1 MTRPAI
7 MKSLPDFVLIRRGE
21 YSIWIHRGLE
31 KTSIV
36 DRIAN
41 PDQLF
46 KESGCVVL
54 KNQKKIKV
62 GRIPIEVSGQR
73 RSVYIKRYN
82 AFSARAK
89 FMSMFNR
96 SGAVRSLQGAAILKR
111 AGISTA
117 TPVAAVESRQF
128 GIVMK
133 SFYVSEEILGG
144 MTADQ
149 YWHSMVKDSK
159 RDGWRRRFLE
169 RLASIFQML
178 HRRGVYHND
187 LKDANIL
194 VVSDQET
201 MSFYLLDLEGVRLYP
216 RLNHSRRIKN
226 LVQLNR
232 TLGRFIRRAD
242 KLYFLKVYLGPVFR
256 NRLEKRRW
264 VTEVIEQSRWRD
276 LKTQRL
282 ARKPL

>member
-1 MTRPAI
+1 
-7 MKSLPDFVLIRRGE
+7 MKSLPDFVLLRRGE
-21 YSIWIHRGLE
+21 YSVWIHRGLE

-36 DRIAN
+36 DRIVN

-46 KESGCVVL
+46 EENGCMVL
-54 KNQKKIKV
+54 KNEKKVKV
-62 GRIPIEVSGQR
+62 GRIPIDVSGR
-73 RSVYIKRYN
+73 RRLLYVKRYN

-117 TPVAAVESRQF
+117 TPVAALESRQF
-128 GIVMK
+128 GMVMK
-133 SFYVSEEILGG
+133 SFYVSEEVIGG
-144 MTADQ
+144 MTTDK
-149 YWHSMVKDSK
+149 YWHSIMNDSK

-178 HRRGVYHND
+178 HDRGVYHND

-194 VVSDQET
+194 VVPDEDKL
-201 MSFYLLDLEGVRLYP
+201 SFYLLDLEGVRLYP
-216 RLNHSRRIKN
+216 NLNHSRRVKN

-232 TLGRFIRRAD
+232 TLGRVTRRAD

-256 NRLEKRRW
+256 NRLQKRRW

>member
-1 MTRPAI
+1 
-7 MKSLPDFVLIRRGE
+7 MKSLPDFVLLRRGE
-21 YSIWIHRGLE
+21 YSVWIHRGLE

-41 PDQLF
+41 PDRLF
-46 KESGCVVL
+46 EENGCMVL
-54 KNQKKIKV
+54 KNEKKVKV
-62 GRIPIEVSGQR
+62 GRIPIDVSGQR
-73 RSVYIKRYN
+73 RLLYVKRYN

-128 GIVMK
+128 GMVMK
-133 SFYVSEEILGG
+133 SFYVSEEVIGG
-144 MTADQ
+144 MTTDK
-149 YWHSMVKDSK
+149 YWHSIMKNSK

-169 RLASIFQML
+169 RLALIFQML

-194 VVSDQET
+194 VVPDEDKL
-201 MSFYLLDLEGVRLYP
+201 SFYLLDLEGVRLYP
-216 RLNHSRRIKN
+216 NLNHSRRVKN

-232 TLGRFIRRAD
+232 TLGRVTRRAD

-256 NRLEKRRW
+256 NRLQKRRW

>member
-1 MTRPAI
+1 
-7 MKSLPDFVLIRRGE
+7 MKSLPDFVLLRRGG
-21 YSIWIHRGLE
+21 YSVWIHRRLE

-41 PDQLF
+41 PDRLF
-46 KESGCVVL
+46 KENGCVVL

-62 GRIPIEVSGQR
+62 GRIPIEFSGQR
-73 RSVYIKRYN
+73 RFLYVKRYN

-89 FMSMFNR
+89 FMSIFNH
-96 SGAVRSLQGAAILKR
+96 SGAVRSLQGEAILKR

-117 TPVAAVESRQF
+117 TPVAAVESRQC
-128 GIVMK
+128 GMVMK
-133 SFYVSEEILGG
+133 SFYVSEEIVGG
-144 MTADQ
+144 MTADR
-149 YWHSMVKDSK
+149 YWRSIEKDSK
-159 RDGWRRRFLE
+159 RGGWRRRFLE
-169 RLASIFQML
+169 SLASIFQTL

-194 VVSDQET
+194 VVPDEEK
-201 MSFYLLDLEGVRLYP
+201 MSFYLLDLEGVRVYEN
-216 RLNHSRRIKN
+216 LNHSRRIKN

-232 TLGRFIRRAD
+232 TLGRFIRRTD
-242 KLYFLKVYLGPVFR
+242 KLYFLKVYLGSGFR

-264 VTEVIEQSRWRD
+264 VTEVVEQSRWRD
-276 LKTQRL
+276 LRTQRL

>member
-1 MTRPAI
+1 
-7 MKSLPDFVLIRRGE
+7 MKSLPDFVLLRRGE
-21 YSIWIHRGLE
+21 YSVWIHRGLE

-36 DRIAN
+36 DRIVN

-46 KESGCVVL
+46 EENGCMVL
-54 KNQKKIKV
+54 KNEKKVKV
-62 GRIPIEVSGQR
+62 GRIPIDVSGR
-73 RSVYIKRYN
+73 RRLLYVKRYN

-96 SGAVRSLQGAAILKR
+96 SGAVRSLQGAAILKC

-128 GIVMK
+128 GMVMK
-133 SFYVSEEILGG
+133 SFYVSEEVIGG
-144 MTADQ
+144 MTTDK
-149 YWHSMVKDSK
+149 YWHSIMNDSK

-178 HRRGVYHND
+178 HDRGVYHND

-194 VVSDQET
+194 VVPDEDKL
-201 MSFYLLDLEGVRLYP
+201 SFYLLDLEGVRLYP
-216 RLNHSRRIKN
+216 NLNHSRRVKN

-232 TLGRFIRRAD
+232 TLGRVTRRAD

>member
-1 MTRPAI
+1 
-7 MKSLPDFVLIRRGE
+7 MKSLLDFVLLRRGG
-21 YSIWIHRGLE
+21 YSVWIHRGLE

-36 DRIAN
+36 DRIAD
-41 PDQLF
+41 PDRLF
-46 KESGCVVL
+46 KENGCVVL

-73 RSVYIKRYN
+73 RFLYVKRYN

-89 FMSMFNR
+89 FMSMFKH
-96 SGAVRSLQGAAILKR
+96 SGAVRSIQGAAILQR
-111 AGISTA
+111 TGISTA
-117 TPVAAVESRQF
+117 TPVAAVESRQC
-128 GIVMK
+128 GMVMK
-133 SFYVSEEILGG
+133 SFYVSEEIMGG
-144 MTADQ
+144 ITADR
-149 YWHSMVKDSK
+149 YWHSIVNDSK
-159 RDGWRRRFLE
+159 RVGWRRRFLE
-169 RLASIFQML
+169 RLASIFETL

-194 VVSDQET
+194 VVPDEEK

-216 RLNHSRRIKN
+216 NLNHRRRIKN

-264 VTEVIEQSRWRD
+264 VTEVVEQSRRRD
-276 LKTQRL
+276 LKAQRL
-282 ARKPL
+282 AGKTL

>member
-1 MTRPAI
+1 
-7 MKSLPDFVLIRRGE
+7 MKPLPDFVLLKRGG
-21 YSIWIHRGLE
+21 YSIWIHRGFE
-31 KTSIV
+31 ETSIV
-36 DRIAN
+36 DRLAN
-41 PDQLF
+41 LDRLF
-46 KESGCVVL
+46 REDGCVVL
-54 KNQKKIKV
+54 KDEKKTKV

-73 RSVYIKRYN
+73 RSVYIKRHN

-89 FMSMFNR
+89 LMSILKH
-96 SGAVRSLQGAAILKR
+96 SGAVRSLQGAAILES

-117 TPVAAVESRQF
+117 TPVAAVESRQC

-133 SFYVSEEILGG
+133 SFYVSEEIIGG
-144 MTADQ
+144 MTADR
-149 YWHSMVKDSK
+149 YWHNIVKDSQ
-159 RDGWRRRFLE
+159 RGAWRRRFLQ
-169 RLASIFQML
+169 RLALIFKTL

-194 VVSDQET
+194 VVPDKEKI
-201 MSFYLLDLEGVRLYP
+201 SFYLLDLEGVRLYP
-216 RLNHSRRIKN
+216 NLNHRRRIKN

-242 KLYFLKVYLGPVFR
+242 KLYFLKIYLGSVFR

-264 VTEVIEQSRWRD
+264 VTEVLEQSRRRD
-276 LKTQRL
+276 LKMQNL

>member
-1 MTRPAI
+1 
-7 MKSLPDFVLIRRGE
+7 MKSLPDFVLLRRGG
-21 YSIWIHRGLE
+21 YSVWVHRGLE

-41 PDQLF
+41 PDRLF
-46 KESGCVVL
+46 KENGCVVL

-73 RSVYIKRYN
+73 RFLYVKRYN

-89 FMSMFNR
+89 LMSIFNH

-117 TPVAAVESRQF
+117 RPVAAMESRQC

-133 SFYVSEEILGG
+133 SFYVSEEIIGG
-144 MTADQ
+144 MTADR
-149 YWHSMVKDSK
+149 YWRSIEKNSN
-159 RDGWRRRFLE
+159 RGGWRRRFLE
-169 RLASIFQML
+169 RLASIFQTL

-194 VVSDQET
+194 VVADEEK
-201 MSFYLLDLEGVRLYP
+201 MSFYLLDLEGVRLYAN
-216 RLNHSRRIKN
+216 LNHSRRIKN

-232 TLGRFIRRAD
+232 TLGRFIRRTD
-242 KLYFLKVYLGPVFR
+242 KLYFLKVYLGSAFR

-264 VTEVIEQSRWRD
+264 VTEVVEQSRWRD
-276 LKTQRL
+276 LRTQRL

>member
-1 MTRPAI
+1 
-7 MKSLPDFVLIRRGE
+7 MKSLPDFVLLRRGG
-21 YSIWIHRGLE
+21 YSVWVHRGLE

-41 PDQLF
+41 PDRLF
-46 KESGCVVL
+46 KENGCVVL

-62 GRIPIEVSGQR
+62 GRIPIEFSGQR
-73 RSVYIKRYN
+73 RFLYVKRYN

-89 FMSMFNR
+89 FMSIFNH
-96 SGAVRSLQGAAILKR
+96 SGAVRSLQGEAILKR

-117 TPVAAVESRQF
+117 TPVAAVESRQC
-128 GIVMK
+128 GMVMK
-133 SFYVSEEILGG
+133 SFYLSEEIVGG
-144 MTADQ
+144 MTADR
-149 YWHSMVKDSK
+149 YWRSIEKDSK
-159 RDGWRRRFLE
+159 RGGWRRRFLE
-169 RLASIFQML
+169 SLASIFQTL

-194 VVSDQET
+194 VVPDEEK
-201 MSFYLLDLEGVRLYP
+201 MSFYLLDLEGVRVYEN
-216 RLNHSRRIKN
+216 LNHSRRIKN

-232 TLGRFIRRAD
+232 TLGRFIRRTD
-242 KLYFLKVYLGPVFR
+242 KLYFLKVYLGSVFR

-264 VTEVIEQSRWRD
+264 VTEVVEQSRWRD
-276 LKTQRL
+276 LKTQRF